1 MLSTLFP
8 KKLIRSLYF
17 LILPTLLAFNSFA
30 NESTL
35 IDKSV
40 TVSHGFALYEDLKYP
55 QNFEYYDFVY
65 PDAPKGGTLNLMG
78 FGSYDSLNP
87 YTLKGISPFNSP
99 GQFIWGFSELNETL
113 LIGTGE
119 YSPSADEPQSAY
131 GLLAESITYP
141 ANYKWARFKIR
152 SQSSFHDGHKI
163 DADDVVFSYET
174 LITKGHP
181 RFQQT
186 LLGIE
191 SVKALRPDLV
201 HVEFKEANQA
211 ANILRIGEMPILP
224 MHFWKD
230 KDFERS
236 TQVIP
241 LLSGPYEIS
250 NYKIGQSITFSRKN
264 DFWASSI
271 NGKALNAY
279 KGRFNFDRINID
291 FYRAQSIA
299 FEGFKSGNFDLFYD
313 YMAKNWAKSYN
324 FPAFKSGKVIRE
336 EIAHKIPST
345 TQAFFFNARRPIFQD
360 RLVRKA
366 ISLMFDFEWTNKAL
380 FNNAYQ
386 RNNSYF
392 PNSEFS
398 ATGVPINQ
406 ELDLLL
412 PFKAKL
418 PAALFTSEFKQ
429 PITKGNGNIRQQTK
443 DALHLLEQ
451 AGWVLKDTKLTHKDS
466 GKIFEFEIL
475 IRQAG
480 IQRILMPFIKNL
492 ERIGITAKPR
502 MIDTAQYKTRLDQFD
517 FDMTT
522 ASLGQGNA
530 PSYEQRD
537 YFHSSN
543 SAIEGS
549 QNYAGVND
557 LVVDALI
564 ETVLAAQ
571 SRSELITA
579 MRALDRVLLWQ
590 HYTIPNWHINFHRL
604 AYWDKFSRPDTTIPF
619 KLGIE
624 NWWIKPQ
631 N

>member
-1 MLSTLFP
+1 MIFSTLFSR
-8 KKLIRSLYF
+8 KLTHTLH
-17 LILPTLLAFNSFA
+17 LLTLTVLLAFNSFA
-30 NESTL
+30 NEL
-35 IDKSV
+35 AIKEKSI

-55 QNFEYYDFVY
+55 ESFEYYDFVN

-87 YTLKGISPFNSP
+87 YTLKGISPFNTP

-113 LIGTGE
+113 LIGTGN

-131 GLLAESITYP
+131 GLLAQSITYP
-141 ANYKWARFKIR
+141 ANHKWVRFKIR
-152 SQSSFHDGHKI
+152 SQSTFHDGHKI

-181 RFQQT
+181 RFQQA

-191 SVKALRPDLV
+191 SVKAFSPDLV
-201 HVEFKEANQA
+201 HIEFKEANQA

-224 MHFWKD
+224 KHFWKG

-236 TQVIP
+236 TQIKP
-241 LLSGPYEIS
+241 LLSGPYKIS
-250 NYKIGQSITFSRKN
+250 DYKIGQSITLSREP
-264 DFWASSI
+264 DFWGNNI
-271 NGKALNAY
+271 DGKELNVY
-279 KGRFNFDRINID
+279 RGRFNFDRIQIE
-291 FYRAQSIA
+291 FYRAQGIA

-313 YMAKNWAKSYN
+313 YMAKNWAKSYD
-324 FPAFKSGKVIRE
+324 FPAFKNGKVIRE
-336 EIAHKIPST
+336 EIAHEIPST
-345 TQAFFFNARRPIFQD
+345 TQAFFLNARRPQFKN

-366 ISLMFDFEWTNKAL
+366 IGLMFDFEWTNKAL

-386 RNNSYF
+386 RNHSYF

-398 ATGVPINQ
+398 ATGLPVGQ

-412 PFKAKL
+412 PFKARL
-418 PAALFTSEFKQ
+418 PAELFTSEFKQ
-429 PITKGNGNIRQQTK
+429 PVTKGNGNTRQQTK
-443 DALHLLEQ
+443 EALKLLKQ
-451 AGWVLKDTKLTHKDS
+451 AGWILKDTKLIHKDS
-466 GKIFEFEIL
+466 GQVFEFEIL

-480 IQRILMPFIKNL
+480 IQRVLMPFIKNL
-492 ERIGITAKPR
+492 ERIGITATPR

-543 SAIEGS
+543 GVIQGS
-549 QNYAGVND
+549 QNYAGISD
-557 LVVDALI
+557 PVVDALI
-564 ETVLAAQ
+564 EKVISAQ
-571 SRSELITA
+571 SRRELITA

-590 HYTIPNWHINFHRL
+590 HYTIPNWHIDFHRL
-604 AYWDKFSRPDTTIPF
+604 AYWDKFSRPDTAIPY

-624 NWWIKPQ
+624 NWWVKPQ
-631 N
+631 